1 MAMRRIRRYYPCVS
15 ITAIVQ
21 NNTIKLPVDVPDGT
35 RVEVVLPDESGNG
48 DMNSAGSFFDTVREL
63 VGSIEGPEDW
73 AAEHDHY
80 VHGTP
85 KREGK

>member
-1 MAMRRIRRYYPCVS
+1 MS
-15 ITAIVQ
+15 ITAVVQ
-21 NNTIKLPVDVPDGT
+21 NNTITLPMQVPDGT
-35 RVEVVLPDESGNG
+35 QVEVVLPAES
-48 DMNSAGSFFDTVREL
+48 SAGEIKSGGSFFDTVRSL
-63 VGSIEGPEDW
+63 VGSVDGPEDW